1 VLAVLVVCTGNICR
15 SPIAEGFLRDR
26 SARVLGDPLRV
37 GSAGTW
43 ARTGKPPTDE
53 AILAAGERGV
63 DIAAQTSTSFRGE
76 LARRAD
82 LLVTMTEEQRGEVLG
97 QVAEAAGKTFTLKE
111 LVTLLRELPAPP
123 SPSDRET
130 VLRRIADADAL
141 RRGSGAPEV
150 FDADVADPLGLSL
163 EAYRAVAW
171 EIESLVD
178 ELLER
183 LAGQSPAAR
192 SAEATEA

>member
-26 SARVLGDPLRV
+26 SARAFGDPLRV

-43 ARTGKPPTDE
+43 ARTGNPPTEE
-53 AILAAGERGV
+53 AMLAAGERGV
-63 DIAAQTSTSFRGE
+63 DIEAQTSTSFRGE

-82 LLVTMTEEQRGEVLG
+82 LVLTMTEEQRGEVLG
-97 QVAEAAGKTFTLKE
+97 QVPEAGGKTFTLKE
-111 LVTLLRELPAPP
+111 LVALLRELPAPP
-123 SPSDRET
+123 SPADREIL
-130 VLRRIADADAL
+130 LRRIAEADEL
-141 RRGSGAPEV
+141 RRGSGAPDV
-150 FDADVADPLGLSL
+150 PDADVADPLGLSL

-178 ELLER
+178 ELLKGLGGR
-183 LAGQSPAAR
+183 AAAASP
-192 SAEATEA
+192 AEATEA